1 MLAKLRLALGAAVL
15 SGFFVVAADN
25 GALAAVPVD
34 PLGITPQE
42 TQQFKDLID
51 PATWNMDALVAWL
64 EKLRETRP
72 DPGAIGDISLDL
84 ALMVEDDNPNQDII
98 FALLQDMLATA
109 VGPPAFVNVGIP
121 FFGGLPPAVFFA
133 FERDSVHRHPKPDL
147 R

>member
-1 MLAKLRLALGAAVL
+1 MWTRLKLALGAAVL

-64 EKLRETRP
+64 ETLRETHPRP
-72 DPGAIGDISLDL
+72 GVIGEISIDL
-84 ALMVEDDNPNQDII
+84 ALLVEDDNPNQDII
-98 FALLQDMLATA
+98 LALLQDMLAPA
-109 VGPPAFVNVGIP
+109 GGPPANVGIP
-121 FFGGLPPAVFFA
+121 FFGGLPPAVF
-133 FERDSVHRHPKPDL
+133 ENLSENPCTVTPSPICGN
-147 R
+147 